1 MGILI
6 GSLFGSPAFLGIIAC
21 VMNEIMKCCD
31 SENFDCKKYYADI
44 CNCVSFCFKEF
55 LKCCCCCFD
64 IDNCGCKCDMVPNK
78 LNIIIIDDY
87 SYSDDLP
94 KDVPEFV
101 NEKYTDYSFSD
112 DITKDEPEFVN
123 DECTAYSYSDVP
135 KDVPELIITKKYWH
149 RLQL

>member
-1 MGILI
+1 
-6 GSLFGSPAFLGIIAC
+6 
-21 VMNEIMKCCD
+21 
-31 SENFDCKKYYADI
+31 
-44 CNCVSFCFKEF
+44 
-55 LKCCCCCFD
+55 
-64 IDNCGCKCDMVPNK
+64 MVPNK